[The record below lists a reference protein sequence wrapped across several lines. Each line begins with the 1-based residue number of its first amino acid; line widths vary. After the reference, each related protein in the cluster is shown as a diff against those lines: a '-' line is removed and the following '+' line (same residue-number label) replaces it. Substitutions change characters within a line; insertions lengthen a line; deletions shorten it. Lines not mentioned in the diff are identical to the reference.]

1 MPKASVKPIG
11 RVALASLSLAIFV
24 LLVSSIISIAS
35 TTSSNRLFSARV
47 KATDINQA
55 LDGLEKLVLDA
66 ETAQRGFLITG
77 NETYLEPY
85 QRAEK
90 GLQTSLDDI
99 ESALHDM
106 PEDMRLLGEI
116 EHAVGLKR
124 KEMAATIDTYRS
136 QSPEAAY
143 AIVKGDQGKVL
154 MDDFRQSLAVLQ
166 QVNAT
171 RAELAQQQLLRQL
184 RYTNI
189 AIISASIISML
200 AGMIGVWFVRRGLQ
214 SQQQSELM
222 RIEKERVEEAD
233 RNKTQFLANI
243 SHEIRTPMNAII
255 GFSRLLAQRVT
266 GDKER
271 SYVDAIVL
279 SSKGL
284 LALVNDVLDL
294 SKIESG
300 KLELAHDTINLA
312 DLVDSLIAMFSQMAS
327 DKGIELHSQIESTLP
342 DFVAIDGNRVRQILV
357 NLLSNAVKYTE
368 RGQVTLEAR
377 SETMGDDTS
386 LVRLIFNVVDSGR
399 GIAEDDVASIF
410 DPFNQGSRP
419 DSDMHE
425 STGLGLA
432 ITQRLV
438 EVMQG
443 TLQVQ
448 SKLGAGST
456 FSVAL
461 PNVKVIAALE
471 PSPQRHLPLD
481 HLSSLNIEKILIVDD
496 VQLNRE
502 LLVDILEA
510 YTQKIMLAVDGEHA
524 ITLALAECPTLILM
538 DVRMPRLDGRG
549 ALKKLRDLPQFN
561 NTPVIAVTA
570 SSMREEEMEL
580 RRQFDGYV
588 RKPISVEALAAEI
601 ARVLERRSPS
611 KPLDQNSS
619 ADTPRYDDIPAAALD
634 DLNAGLQV
642 LHLHAWKQASD
653 SLSHRD
659 VLVFLEGIKKL
670 ALQVDVAELTAYGE
684 RLNTAV
690 SRFDIIAM
698 ERELGRFPALIEQ
711 FHSLGSGA

>member
-11 RVALASLSLAIFV
+11 RGALASLSLAILV
-24 LLVSSIISIAS
+24 LLACATISIVS
-35 TTSSNRLFSARV
+35 TTSSSRLFSARV
-47 KATDINQA
+47 KATNINHA
-55 LDGLEKLVLDA
+55 LHGLEKLVLDA

-77 NETYLEPY
+77 KETYLEPY
-85 QRAEK
+85 QSAEK
-90 GLQTSLDDI
+90 GLQASLDDI
-99 ESALHDM
+99 ESDLHGM
-106 PEDMRLLGEI
+106 PEDMRLLGEV
-116 EHAVGLKR
+116 EQALGLKR
-124 KEMAATIDTYRS
+124 KEMAATIDIYRA

-143 AIVKGDQGKVL
+143 AIVNGDQGKVL
-154 MDDFRQSLAVLQ
+154 MDDFRHSLAVLQ
-166 QVNAT
+166 EVNTT
-171 RAELAQQQLLRQL
+171 RAEVARQQFLEQLH
-184 RYTNI
+184 YTNI

-200 AGMIGVWFVRRGLQ
+200 SGIIGVWFVRRGLQ
-214 SQQQSELM
+214 SQQHGELM

-300 KLELAHDTINLA
+300 TLELAHDTINLA
-312 DLVDSLIAMFSQMAS
+312 DLVDALIVMFTQMAR
-327 DKGIELHSQIESTLP
+327 DKGIELHGQIENSLP
-342 DFVAIDGNRVRQILV
+342 DFVSIDGNRVRQILV

-368 RGQVTLEAR
+368 GGHVTLEAR
-377 SETMGDDTS
+377 SEKMGDDTS
-386 LVRLIFNVVDSGR
+386 LVRLIFNVVDTGR
-399 GIAEDDVASIF
+399 GIAEADIASIF
-410 DPFNQGSRP
+410 DPFDQGSRP

-443 TLQVQ
+443 RLQVQ

-461 PNVKVIAALE
+461 PNVMVVAALE
-471 PSPQRHLPLD
+471 PSPQRQLPLD
-481 HLSSLNIEKILIVDD
+481 HLTALNIEKILIVDD
-496 VQLNRE
+496 VRLNRD

-570 SSMREEEMEL
+570 SSMREEEIEL

-601 ARVLERRSPS
+601 IRVLGSRFST
-611 KPLDQNSS
+611 KPVGQNVS
-619 ADTPRYDDIPAAALD
+619 ADTPRNSAIPAATLD
-634 DLNAGLQV
+634 DLNTGLQIV
-642 LHLHAWKQASD
+642 HLHAWKQAST
-653 SLSHRD
+653 SLAHRD

-690 SRFDIIAM
+690 SRFDVIAM
-698 ERELGRFPALIEQ
+698 ERELDGFPALIEQ
-711 FHSLGSGA
+711 FHSHGTGA

>member
-1 MPKASVKPIG
+1 MPEASARPIG
-11 RVALASLSLAIFV
+11 RIASASLSVAI
-24 LLVSSIISIAS
+24 LLLLISAIISIAS
-35 TTSSNRLFSARV
+35 TTSCNTLFSARV
-47 KATDINQA
+47 KATSINHA
-55 LDGLEKLVLDA
+55 LDGLEKLVLDT
-66 ETAQRGFLITG
+66 ETAQRGFVITG

-85 QRAEK
+85 QSAEK
-90 GLQTSLDDI
+90 ELQASLDGI
-99 ESALHDM
+99 VSALHDM
-106 PEDMRLLGEI
+106 PDDMRLLGEI
-116 EHAVGLKR
+116 EHAVELKR
-124 KEMAATIDTYRS
+124 KEMAATIVAYRT

-143 AIVKGDQGKVL
+143 AIIKTDQGKIL
-154 MDDFRQSLAVLQ
+154 MDDFRHSLTGLQ
-166 QVNAT
+166 EVNIT
-171 RAELAQQQLLRQL
+171 RAEVARQQLFGQL

-214 SQQQSELM
+214 SQQHSELM
-222 RIEKERVEEAD
+222 RIEKERAEEAD
-233 RNKTQFLANI
+233 RRKTQFLANI

-300 KLELAHDTINLA
+300 KLELAYDTINLT
-312 DLVDSLIAMFSQMAS
+312 DLVDSLIAMFSQMAK
-327 DKGIELHSQIESTLP
+327 DKGIELRSQIENTLA
-342 DFVAIDGNRVRQILV
+342 DFVSIDGNRVRQILV

-368 RGQVTLEAR
+368 DGQVTLEAR
-377 SETMGDDTS
+377 SETMADNPAQ
-386 LVRLIFNVVDSGR
+386 VRLIFNVVDSGR
-399 GIAEDDVASIF
+399 GIAAEDISSIF
-410 DPFNQGSRP
+410 APFNQGSRA
-419 DSDMHE
+419 DSDTHE

-438 EVMQG
+438 ELMQG
-443 TLQVQ
+443 ELQVQ
-448 SKLGAGST
+448 SELGAGST
-456 FSVAL
+456 FSVIL
-461 PNVKVIAALE
+461 PNVKVIAALQ
-471 PSPQRHLPLD
+471 PSTQKHLPLD
-481 HLSSLNIEKILIVDD
+481 QLTSLNIEKILIVDD

-510 YTQKIMLAVDGEHA
+510 YAQKIVLAVDGEHA
-524 ITLALAECPTLILM
+524 IALALAECPTLILM

-549 ALKKLRDLPQFN
+549 ALKKLRELPQFN

-570 SSMREEEMEL
+570 SSMREEEIEL

-601 ARVLERRSPS
+601 ARVMARRFPAKTGDLSMPTQAAD
-611 KPLDQNSS
+611 KNYIPHATLDN
-619 ADTPRYDDIPAAALD
+619 
-634 DLNAGLQV
+634 LNAGLQV

-670 ALQVDVAELTAYGE
+670 ATQVDVAELTDYRE

-690 SRFDIIAM
+690 TRFDITAM
-698 ERELGRFPALIEQ
+698 EREVDRFPAFVEQ

>member
-1 MPKASVKPIG
+1 MLEASARPIG
-11 RVALASLSLAIFV
+11 RVALASLSIAILV
-24 LLVSSIISIAS
+24 LLVSAIISIAS
-35 TTSSNRLFSARV
+35 TTSSDVMFSARV
-47 KATDINQA
+47 KATSINHA

-66 ETAQRGFLITG
+66 ETAQRGFMITG

-85 QRAEK
+85 QSAEK
-90 GLQTSLDDI
+90 GLQASLDEI
-99 ESALHDM
+99 ASALHDM
-106 PEDMRLLGEI
+106 PDDMRLLGEI

-124 KEMAATIDTYRS
+124 KEMAATIDVYRT

-143 AIVKGDQGKVL
+143 AIIKTDQGKIL
-154 MDDFRQSLAVLQ
+154 MDDFRRSLAALQ
-166 QVNAT
+166 EVNTA
-171 RAELAQQQLLRQL
+171 RAEVARQQLFGHL
-184 RYTNI
+184 RYTHI
-189 AIISASIISML
+189 AVIGASIISML
-200 AGMIGVWFVRRGLQ
+200 AGIIGVWFVRRGLQ
-214 SQQQSELM
+214 SQQHSELM
-222 RIEKERVEEAD
+222 RIEKEHAEEAD
-233 RNKTQFLANI
+233 RHKTRFLANI

-312 DLVDSLIAMFSQMAS
+312 DLVDSLIAMFSQMAK
-327 DKGIELHSQIESTLP
+327 DKGIELRSQIENTLP
-342 DFVAIDGNRVRQILV
+342 DFVSIDGNRVRQILV

-368 RGQVTLEAR
+368 SGQVTLEAR
-377 SETMGDDTS
+377 SETIGEDAS
-386 LVRLIFNVVDSGR
+386 LVRLIFKVVDSGR
-399 GIAEDDVASIF
+399 GIAAEDISSIF
-410 DPFNQGSRP
+410 DPFNQGSRA

-438 EVMQG
+438 ELMQG
-443 TLQVQ
+443 ELQVQ

-456 FSVAL
+456 FSVIL
-461 PNVKVIAALE
+461 PNMKVIAALQ
-471 PSPQRHLPLD
+471 PSPQKHLPLD
-481 HLSSLNIEKILIVDD
+481 HLASLNIEKILIVDD

-510 YTQKIMLAVDGEHA
+510 YAQKIMLAIDGEHA

-570 SSMREEEMEL
+570 SSMREEEIEL

-601 ARVLERRSPS
+601 ARVLARRFPAKTDDPGIPTETSNQNYIPHAT
-611 KPLDQNSS
+611 LDN
-619 ADTPRYDDIPAAALD
+619 
-634 DLNAGLQV
+634 LNAGLQV

-670 ALQVDVAELTAYGE
+670 VAHVDVADLTDYSE

-690 SRFDIIAM
+690 TRFDIIAM
-698 ERELGRFPALIEQ
+698 ERELDRFPALVEQ
-711 FHSLGSGA
+711 FHTLGSGA